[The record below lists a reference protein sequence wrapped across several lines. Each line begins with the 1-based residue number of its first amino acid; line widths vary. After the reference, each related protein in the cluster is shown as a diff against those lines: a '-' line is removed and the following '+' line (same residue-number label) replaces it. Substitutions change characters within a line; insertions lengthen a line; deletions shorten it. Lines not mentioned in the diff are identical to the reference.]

1 MTSLPKLV
9 FSIIL
14 ILVLIQSGHA
24 KTSTENLIVEKSD
37 ILNLKKSTEIEDNR
51 SAIPGDAAANRI
63 NITNSDDIK

>member
-1 MTSLPKLV
+1 MASLPKLV

-37 ILNLKKSTEIEDNR
+37 ILNLKKSTEIAEK
-51 SAIPGDAAANRI
+51 DASQKAEEKEEKYNEEA
-63 NITNSDDIK
+63 TPF